1 MQRPISTHFL
11 FLVFIFSAVFLTPK
25 ISFAQ
30 ADVIEINGLVKDER
44 SNRLLAG
51 VVVQKI
57 EDGKLVDSITT
68 GVNGRFIMLLKFGHN
83 YDIKF
88 GKNGYVGKFINM
100 NTTNVPDE
108 DQVGGFG
115 FDLNMNLFE
124 EIEGVNFDILK
135 QPVGKAKFDAS
146 SGEIAFDFEY
156 TRSMLSKIAELR
168 RALEK
173 KYKEEEEKLLA
184 DQKAAEEAAKKQA
197 KFDALVQEGDG
208 LMTNA
213 NYMNA
218 IFKYSEALDLIPD
231 VPSVVQKLEKAKKAL
246 EEDQANK
253 EVNEKY
259 NAFIADADKL
269 FQARKYEDAKAKY
282 KSASGVKPNEIYP
295 KTKVEE
301 INGILGNL
309 AAQKELDDNYK
320 AALAAGDV
328 AFKKQD
334 FKQSISEYQKA
345 LALKKD
351 EKYPADQ
358 IKLANQNISELEAQK
373 ALDANYAKAISEA
386 DAAFKSKKYD
396 DAIKG
401 YNTAL
406 TFKAN
411 ENYPKDQIAAA
422 NKAKADAAAAESLDK
437 QYNDAIADADKL
449 FGSEKWNEAKTAY
462 GQAIAL
468 KSEEYP
474 KGQVAKID
482 AKLAE
487 LAAKNEADKSYNDAI
502 TSADK
507 LFAEKKFQESIVKYQ
522 VAASIK
528 PNESYPK
535 DQISKANAEL
545 KTIADAEALNKK
557 YNDLVASA
565 DAQFGKG
572 EFQTSIATYKQALEI
587 KSKEAYPKDQ
597 ITKAE
602 AEIKKAN
609 SEAEK
614 RKEYDALVAQ
624 ADASYNQKGY
634 ADAIKTYT
642 KALGIYPSETYPKD
656 QIAAANKAIAD
667 AAAADALNK
676 QYNNAIAAADKLFGS
691 EKWNEAKTA
700 YSKAIE
706 LKSEEYPKGQI
717 VKIDA
722 KLAEIAA
729 NNEANKSYNDAI
741 GAADKLFADKKFQE
755 SIGKYETA
763 LGIKPNETYPK
774 DQIAKAN
781 AELKTIADANALDQ
795 QYKDLVASAD
805 AQFGKNEFQ
814 TSIATYNKALAI
826 KSKES
831 YPKEQIAKAE
841 AALKK
846 LTLDAEKR
854 KEYDAKIAE
863 ADASLRA
870 KTYDDAI
877 KLYSQASEMYPN
889 ESYPKEQISKA
900 NAAIKAIADA
910 EATRKEYDAVI
921 KTADGLLKKKS
932 YAEAIASY
940 QKASGLLPS
949 ETYPKDKITE
959 AQSALNAL
967 ADKKELENNYNQKI
981 ADADALLAQSKWN
994 DAKATYQEASGLK
1007 PMEDYPVSQIAKIDA
1022 ELAKQ
1027 AEADA
1032 LNTKYKNL
1040 VTSADDLMAE
1050 KKFSEAI
1057 ARYNEALKVKA
1068 KETYPKDKI
1077 AEAQAA
1083 IRSMESAQELKNKY
1097 DAAIAEGDNLFGQAD
1112 YTGALASYEN
1122 AKALIPAEPAADAK
1136 IKATKAKLSEQAELA
1151 EKQRLYQEKI
1161 ALADKSFLVK
1171 NWSESVTIYNQALA
1185 ILPNEQYPKDKIAEA
1200 EANLAKIANE
1210 KEKIDAAYQAAVS
1223 YADEQFEAK
1232 DYLNAVTAYQNALN
1246 YKPSEKYPKDQI
1258 AEANRR
1264 IEEAEALAAKK
1275 KADELLAQSTEVP
1288 KEEEKKETKVVSFTD
1303 MTSFGDSDE
1312 IKKKA
1317 QEEARKEQENE
1328 KTDEAPKIKVPITT
1342 VPPEDLDGYRKML
1355 GENYPEGVTKET
1367 IKEGNKTFYRTV
1379 IVENKLG
1386 DEFLKVD
1393 AKFGIFYFKNGLTIK
1408 SSDYTDGVPN

>member
-1 MQRPISTHFL
+1 MLRLKSAHFIYIVL
-11 FLVFIFSAVFLTPK
+11 LLTTTLILPK
-25 ISFAQ
+25 VSFAQ

-51 VVVQKI
+51 VVVKKI

-100 NTTNVPDE
+100 NTANVPDE

-231 VPSVVQKLEKAKKAL
+231 VPSVVQKLAKAKKAL

-259 NAFIADADKL
+259 NAFIAEADKL
-269 FQARKYEDAKAKY
+269 FQAKKYEESKAKY
-282 KSASGVKPNEIYP
+282 KSASGVKSNEIYP

-309 AAQKELDDNYK
+309 AAQKELDEKYK
-320 AALAAGDV
+320 AALTAGDE

-334 FKQSISEYQKA
+334 FKQSIVEYQKA
-345 LALKKD
+345 IDLKKD
-351 EKYPADQ
+351 EKYPVDQ

-373 ALDANYAKAISEA
+373 ALDENYNKALAEA
-386 DAAFKSKKYD
+386 DAAFKNKKYD
-396 DAIKG
+396 DAIKA
-401 YNTAL
+401 YTTAL
-406 TFKAN
+406 TFKSN
-411 ENYPKDQIAAA
+411 ESYPKDQIAAS
-422 NKAKADAAAAESLDK
+422 NKAKADAAASEALNK
-437 QYNDAIADADKL
+437 QYNDAIANADKL

-462 GQAIAL
+462 NQAIVL

-474 KGQVAKID
+474 KGQIVKVD

-487 LAAKNEADKSYNDAI
+487 LAAKNEADKSYNEAI
-502 TSADK
+502 AAADK
-507 LFAEKKFQESIVKYQ
+507 LFAEKKFQESIGKYQ
-522 VAASIK
+522 SAASIK
-528 PNESYPK
+528 PTESYPK

-572 EFQTSIATYKQALEI
+572 EFQTSIATYKQALEV
-587 KSKEAYPKDQ
+587 KSKETYPKEQ
-597 ITKAE
+597 IAKAE
-602 AEIKKAN
+602 TEIKKAS

-614 RKEYDALVAQ
+614 RKEYDALIAQ
-624 ADASYNQKGY
+624 ADGSFNQKGY

-642 KALGIYPSETYPKD
+642 KALGIYPNETYPKD
-656 QIAAANKAIAD
+656 QITAANNAI
-667 AAAADALNK
+667 AAAAAAEALNK
-676 QYNNAIAAADKLFGS
+676 QYNDAIAAADKLFGS

-700 YSKAIE
+700 YTKAIE

-729 NNEANKSYNDAI
+729 NNEANKSYNDAVT
-741 GAADKLFADKKFQE
+741 AADKLFSDKKYQE
-755 SIGKYETA
+755 SIAKYESA
-763 LGIKPNETYPK
+763 LSIKPNESYPK
-774 DQIAKAN
+774 EQIGKAN
-781 AELKTIADANALDQ
+781 AEMKSIADANALEQ

-805 AQFGKNEFQ
+805 AQFGKGEYQ
-814 TSIATYNKALAI
+814 TSIGTYNKALAI
-826 KSKES
+826 KGKEA
-831 YPKEQIAKAE
+831 YPKDQITKAE

-846 LTLDAEKR
+846 QTLDAEKR
-854 KEYDAKIAE
+854 KEYDAKIVE
-863 ADASLRA
+863 ADASFGTKSYA
-870 KTYDDAI
+870 DAI
-877 KLYSQASEMYPN
+877 KLYTQASEMYPV
-889 ESYPKEQISKA
+889 ESYPKDQITKA

-910 EATRKEYDAVI
+910 EATRKEYDAEI
-921 KTADGLLKKKS
+921 KIADGLLKKKS

-940 QKASGLLPS
+940 QKASNLLPS
-949 ETYPKDKITE
+949 ETYPKDKIKE

-967 ADKKELENNYNQKI
+967 ADQKELENNYNQKI
-981 ADADALLAQSKWN
+981 ADADALFAQSKWN
-994 DAKATYQEASGLK
+994 DAKSTYQEASGLK
-1007 PMEDYPVSQIAKIDA
+1007 PMEEYPVGQIAKIDA
-1022 ELAKQ
+1022 ELSKQ
-1027 AEADA
+1027 AEAEA
-1032 LNTKYKNL
+1032 TNTKYKNL
-1040 VTSADDLMAE
+1040 ITSADDLMVD
-1050 KKFSEAI
+1050 KKYSEAI
-1057 ARYNEALKVKA
+1057 TRYNEALKVKP

-1077 AEAQAA
+1077 TEAQNA
-1083 IRSMESAQELKNKY
+1083 IRSMESAQELKKKY
-1097 DAAIAEGDNLFGQAD
+1097 DASITAGDNLFAQAD
-1112 YTGALASYEN
+1112 YNGALSAYEN
-1122 AKALIPAEPAADAK
+1122 AKALIPTEPTADVK
-1136 IKATKAKLSEQAELA
+1136 IKATKEKLNEQAALA

-1161 ALADKSFLVK
+1161 TQADKSFLAK
-1171 NWSESVTIYNQALA
+1171 NWSESVTVYNQALA

-1200 EANLAKIANE
+1200 ESNLAKIAND
-1210 KEKIDAAYQAAVS
+1210 KEKIDEAYTAAVT
-1223 YADEQFEAK
+1223 YADEQFKAE
-1232 DYLNAVTAYQNALN
+1232 DYLNAITAYQNALN

-1258 AEANRR
+1258 AEANKRL
-1264 IEEAEALAAKK
+1264 EAAEALAAKK
-1275 KADELLAQSTEVP
+1275 RADELLAQSTNVP

-1303 MTSFGDSDE
+1303 ITSFGDSE
-1312 IKKKA
+1312 ELKKKA
-1317 QEEARKEQENE
+1317 QEEARQEQ
-1328 KTDEAPKIKVPITT
+1328 KDEQTEAAPKIKVPITT
-1342 VPPEDLDGYRKML
+1342 VPPEDLNSYRVML

-1393 AKFGIFYFKNGLTIK
+1393 AKFGVFYFKNGLTIK